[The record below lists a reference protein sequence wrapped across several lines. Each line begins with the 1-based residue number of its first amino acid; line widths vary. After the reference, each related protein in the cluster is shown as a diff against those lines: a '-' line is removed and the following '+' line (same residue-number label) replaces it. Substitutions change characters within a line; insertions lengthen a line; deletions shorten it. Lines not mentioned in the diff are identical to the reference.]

1 MNTQCKTVPAVGL
14 QIDWRPLLPRIEIPC
29 LNLIGCKN
37 SVFPPDGTKVVS
49 QLVPRC
55 AKVES
60 CLSFPYCAQ
69 GVQAGAQLGQHIRQ
83 TCMRVCARVHVRV
96 CKLKSVHSYA
106 KIASCRHSDS

>member
-1 MNTQCKTVPAVGL
+1 MCTPCKTVAALGL

-37 SVFPPDGTKVVS
+37 GVFPPDGTKVVS

-60 CLSFPYCAQ
+60 CPSYPKCAQ
-69 GVQAGAQLGQHIRQ
+69 GVQAGPQLGQHIWISGRPA
-83 TCMRVCARVHVRV
+83 CVYVLGYM
-96 CKLKSVHSYA
+96 SVN
-106 KIASCRHSDS
+106 